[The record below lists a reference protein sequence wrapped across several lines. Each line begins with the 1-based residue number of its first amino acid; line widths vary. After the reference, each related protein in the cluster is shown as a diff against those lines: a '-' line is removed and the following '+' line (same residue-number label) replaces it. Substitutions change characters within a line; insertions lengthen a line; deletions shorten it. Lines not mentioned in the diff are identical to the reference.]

1 MSKYNHI
8 STTFMPKDSDTRI
21 VSKVLSWNSNDEKRV
36 KVEFFEGTNPIAVA
50 SLSLT
55 IETAEAI
62 RQALNIFSDNGY
74 PTNNNEI
81 VDRIST
87 YI

>member
-1 MSKYNHI
+1 MAKYNHI
-8 STTFMPKDSDTRI
+8 STTFMPKDSETRI
-21 VSKVLSWNSNDEKRV
+21 VSKVLSWSDGSDKRI

-81 VDRIST
+81 VDRISN
-87 YI
+87 YV